1 MSEITRETAELK
13 AVIRMAHEAIKDLKA
28 CLKEA
33 REVRDE
39 LKTAAA
45 ERVEGRLND
54 AVEAGLVELDKS
66 IETAI
71 EDSTQKVYARFD
83 TIADIL
89 LGEDRKSTRLGKP
102 NLTNL
107 AQAKRRRDGRGA

>member
-39 LKTAAA
+39 LKTAAT

-54 AVEAGLVELDKS
+54 AVEAGLVELNKS

-71 EDSTQKVYARFD
+71 ENAEIKVDARFK

-89 LGEDRKSTRLGKP
+89 LGEDRG
-102 NLTNL
+102 
-107 AQAKRRRDGRGA
+107 AKKRGELSLSDWAELVKQNER